1 MRIPRPSPALAISLL
16 ALFLSLGG
24 VSYGVA
30 TGFID
35 SREIKNKSIREKDV
49 RSNSLTTRSIREAR
63 LGKVPAAAKADEAER
78 ADLAGVANSASNV
91 QVVGPMRVAPSA
103 FNADPAAAQAAAAVI
118 PIASA
123 GPLTVYG
130 KCSAEND
137 LAVNPAVNGAVYV
150 NTAQPGSILVSDNA
164 DLEGNGGAPDMLNSD
179 TPEDNRAVSTS
190 SSYAMVGVANVSD
203 HDAITFTAA
212 APNGNSLVGMLTV
225 ATKTGELAGGN
236 GIYGA
241 GPACVF
247 TGFVTLG

>member
-30 TGFID
+30 TGYID
-35 SREIKNKSIREKDV
+35 SREIKNKSIREKDL
-49 RSNSLTTRSIREAR
+49 RRNSLTTRSIREAK
-63 LGKVPAAAKADEAER
+63 LGKVPAAAKADVAQS
-78 ADLAGVANSASNV
+78 ADVAGVAGVAGSASNV
-91 QVVGPMRVAPSA
+91 QVVGPLRVAPSA
-103 FNADPAAAQAAAAVI
+103 FNADPAAASEI
-118 PIASA
+118 PIAST

-150 NTAQPGSILVSDNA
+150 RTAQPGAILVSDNA
-164 DLEGNGGAPDMLNSD
+164 DLEGNGGAPDMLNAD
-179 TPEDNRAVSTS
+179 TPEDDRGVSQS
-190 SSYAMVGVANVSD
+190 SSYAVAGVANASD

-212 APNGNSLVGMLTV
+212 APNGSSLVGMLTV
-225 ATKTGELAGGN
+225 ATKTGELAGSN
-236 GIYGA
+236 GIYGT

-247 TGFVTLG
+247 TGFVTLGG